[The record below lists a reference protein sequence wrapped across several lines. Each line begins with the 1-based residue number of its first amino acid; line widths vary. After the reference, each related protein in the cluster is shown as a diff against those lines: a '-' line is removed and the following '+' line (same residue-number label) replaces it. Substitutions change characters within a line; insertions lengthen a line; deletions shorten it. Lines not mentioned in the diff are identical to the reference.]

1 MSTHAWVLATGTAR
15 LTGAVALAR
24 AVADEVTVVAVG
36 PQPVIEGIESIA
48 SIASAATAA
57 DVGGADRVLRAVT
70 ADGQPAEALAGRVA
84 AAAAA
89 AAPRLLVAT
98 DDLAARALLGA
109 AAARTGAATVSGV
122 LALRAEGDRLVADRT
137 ALDGAVVQTVTTA
150 GPLAVQVIVEDV
162 AEDVAAAPTSPVPV
176 EDLPDGDAA
185 DVRVTGREAAAGG
198 TGLHDA
204 ARVVS
209 VGRGLR
215 AREDLALVEQ
225 LAGALGA
232 EIGCSMPVAD
242 DLGWVA
248 KERYIGRSG
257 QKIAPRLYLALGIS
271 GMPQHLE
278 GVRDAKVVAAVN
290 TDPDAPIFHAADY
303 GIVGDL
309 VEVVPALVAA
319 LAE

>member
-1 MSTHAWVLATGTAR
+1 MSTHAWVLATGPAR
-15 LTGAVALAR
+15 LAGAVALAR

-36 PQPVIEGIESIA
+36 PQPLV
-48 SIASAATAA
+48 ASAAAA
-57 DVGGADRVLRAVT
+57 GADRVLRAVT

-122 LALRAEGDRLVADRT
+122 LALRAEGDRLVADRS
-137 ALDGAVVQTVTTA
+137 ALDGAAVQTVTAA
-150 GPLAVQVIVEDV
+150 GPLAVQAVV
-162 AEDVAAAPTSPVPV
+162 EDVAAAPAGPAPV

-185 DVRVTGREAAAGG
+185 DVRVTGREAAATGA
-198 TGLHDA
+198 GLHDA

-215 AREDLALVEQ
+215 AKEDLALVEQ
-225 LAGALGA
+225 LSGALGA

-248 KERYIGRSG
+248 KERYVGRSG

-290 TDPDAPIFHAADY
+290 TDPDAPIFHAAGY

-309 VEVVPALVAA
+309 YEVVPALVAA
-319 LAE
+319 LTE